1 MTSQNP
7 TDDVRTELT
16 ENDDGFCTLQ
26 VRAKRGEGTRDQ
38 DRVTATLG
46 CPSLKEVEEE
56 RDDFLDMIEDTVGR
70 TREMQP
76 GEDETPE
83 DGEDG
88 E

>member
-1 MTSQNP
+1 MANGDH
-7 TDDVRTELT
+7 TDDLRTELA

-46 CPSLKEVEEE
+46 RPSLEEVEAE
-56 RDDFLDMIEDTVGR
+56 RDEFLDMIEDTVAR

-76 GEDETPE
+76 SEDDGSEGE
-83 DGEDG
+83 GQ
-88 E
+88 

>member
-1 MTSQNP
+1 MASGDHTN
-7 TDDVRTELT
+7 DVREELIQ
-16 ENDDGFCTLQ
+16 NDDGFCTLQ

-46 CPSLKEVEEE
+46 RPTLEEVEAE
-56 RDDFLDMIEDTVGR
+56 RDEFLDMIEDTVGR